1 MLASEG
7 VVLRIL
13 LEKEGLVVGVLAST
27 AEEGVDR
34 WSPKPEW
41 NSHGGLEKSGWQR
54 CLTWDYLG
62 RVPEE
67 VGLVLH
73 HEGSV
78 LYKQRRAS
86 RAVSKAGGPG
96 NGGDIGVWGMASHCR
111 ALNATP
117 RGRQKFLAM
126 CKDCGLWLTELF
138 FVHHLLAS
146 SQLP

>member
-1 MLASEG
+1 MPASQG

-27 AEEGVDR
+27 VEEGVDE

-41 NSHGGLEKSGWQR
+41 NSHGGLEKSSWQR

-62 RVPEE
+62 RAPEE

-73 HEGSV
+73 REGSV
-78 LYKQRRAS
+78 LYDKQRRAS

-96 NGGDIGVWGMASHCR
+96 NGGDMGVWGMASH
-111 ALNATP
+111 
-117 RGRQKFLAM
+117 
-126 CKDCGLWLTELF
+126 
-138 FVHHLLAS
+138 
-146 SQLP
+146 